1 MFYAFYV
8 FMFSCSISRPGV
20 WDCHA
25 QGEIK
30 SKRYTE
36 NSHAHS
42 EVKSRRHT
50 LLENNRAHSEV
61 KS

>member
-1 MFYAFYV
+1 MFLCF
-8 FMFSCSISRPGV
+8 
-20 WDCHA
+20 HA
-25 QGEIK
+25 PSLDLKYGTVMLMVK

-50 LLENNRAHSEV
+50 LIENNCAHSEV
-61 KS
+61 KF